1 MRNIFQFISFLLLV
15 CVTSSCEVHDVS
27 MVELQKVELKKVEKT
42 EMYLDVTAVLDNPNS
57 FKINVTGTDLDLYL
71 EDRYM
76 GKAVLENNVTLKPK
90 SEEAYDLE
98 IKATGDNLNAEL
110 LPIMLTAA
118 LTGKVTVRLTGEV
131 KGKVFLFSRAVKVD
145 IKEDVEFNQRNKQ

>member
-1 MRNIFQFISFLLLV
+1 
-15 CVTSSCEVHDVS
+15 
-27 MVELQKVELKKVEKT
+27 MVELRKVELKKVEKT

-71 EDRYM
+71 EERYM
-76 GKAVLENNVTLKPK
+76 GKATLENNVTLKAK
-90 SEEAYDLE
+90 SKEAYDLE
-98 IKATGDNLNAEL
+98 IKAKGDNLNAEL